1 MGFIMIWGGN
11 VISENNVLS
20 GISGTKINLK
30 VSTNSGYRFVGY
42 QSFLESGNS
51 TDGLLP
57 IENDSFEISDKTGNV
72 TVVAMFE
79 KIPIDET
86 IYFSDEFSTENI
98 NNYLLSEN
106 LIGKIAVSN
115 GKLNIHAP
123 GVSSIKPIL
132 SRQIDESST
141 LGYEIQFSIQQI
153 GEVKQWNTF
162 RVVFKENSD
171 GSVYALEFTGKA
183 VSIKKLSSID
193 APNQTGEK
201 YAETGHNLGSEEHR
215 IRLVVRGDTVTVS
228 DNEIPLLSYSSPEN
242 WEGATASIVFTP
254 ISNRSVSLD
263 DIIIRQ
269 TRALRSLLVVSRI
282 DGQEVTDIQPGSI
295 RGNTSQVFVGDSLPL
310 EVIEKPGYQ
319 FIGFKDEFGNVVDL
333 STFSV
338 PNDESDLVIY
348 ADFQTAEVVNRET
361 KTFYIDSIEGNDTNS
376 GESETNAWKTLEQLR
391 KNTLIA
397 GDRVLL
403 KRGSRFVGEDAALT
417 FKGSGLE
424 DAPIL
429 ISSYGE
435 GELPLLEAQG
445 KIESVIKLYNQEYI
459 TIENL
464 EITNLDP
471 NFSTSFE
478 LNSNNNRSKILR
490 GVHVI
495 AEDYGVVH
503 DIVLRNMY
511 LHDIN
516 GNLNSKWNGG
526 IFFDVYGTT
535 VPTKYDGIL
544 IENNY
549 LERVDRSGIKLVGS
563 TWANQNLKN
572 NKNIP
577 LNWYP
582 STNVVVRGNRIE
594 KAGGDSITVR
604 DTDGAL
610 IEYNISADARYQDT
624 GYNAGIW
631 PFQASNTVIQYNE
644 SFRTHG
650 VQDGQGL
657 DLDHVSN
664 NSVMQYNYSHDNE
677 GGFMLIMNWYEQ
689 TSPTVRYNISQNDKD
704 KIFELARGGAQGTAI
719 YNNTIFSD
727 SKLTGRAGVIDMPS
741 TSGGT
746 GVKDIFLFN
755 NIFYFTDGEKMFV
768 EASDAGK
775 YKDSIHF
782 YNNAYVGVEV
792 PDDPKAITEGIT
804 LKGVGTGPTE
814 NKSMIANAG
823 KFLTGQLDGYRL
835 PENSSLA
842 KLGVS
847 KEEAISYFYKKLG
860 VQPTID
866 FQDNGS
872 LTMSPTEAFA
882 LARQT
887 NSVDAIARV
896 YPAIEGVTYD
906 TDFFGET
913 LSSENLSVGAAQEKK
928 SVFEEKISDIEI
940 SDVKTGIGMR
950 YKRSN
955 QLADVNLS
963 IRLINKDELQYTIN
977 ANNPTFSYEIQL
989 QKNFGEYMDL
999 SESVTITIPI
1009 EADKKI
1015 LNVLKINKNEQTES
1029 VKELPYRIENNK
1041 MILETDELG
1050 SFIIEYQ
1057 MEKIK
1062 KENNTNATISESGK
1076 SSLGLQNKENSDVQ
1090 AVGDKDYF
1098 SGLELSNKGEELSRE
1113 DSKLMG
1119 NSINNLQTIKESES
1133 IFEGNLGRN
1142 KELSDMYQKSLPK
1155 TGESN
1160 QAYIVLIGLFSLF
1173 VVLICQ
1179 IFKKSID

>member
-1 MGFIMIWGGN
+1 
-11 VISENNVLS
+11 
-20 GISGTKINLK
+20 
-30 VSTNSGYRFVGY
+30 
-42 QSFLESGNS
+42 
-51 TDGLLP
+51 
-57 IENDSFEISDKTGNV
+57 
-72 TVVAMFE
+72 
-79 KIPIDET
+79 
-86 IYFSDEFSTENI
+86 
-98 NNYLLSEN
+98 
-106 LIGKIAVSN
+106 
-115 GKLNIHAP
+115 
-123 GVSSIKPIL
+123 
-132 SRQIDESST
+132 
-141 LGYEIQFSIQQI
+141 
-153 GEVKQWNTF
+153 
-162 RVVFKENSD
+162 
-171 GSVYALEFTGKA
+171 
-183 VSIKKLSSID
+183 
-193 APNQTGEK
+193 
-201 YAETGHNLGSEEHR
+201 
-215 IRLVVRGDTVTVS
+215 
-228 DNEIPLLSYSSPEN
+228 
-242 WEGATASIVFTP
+242 
-254 ISNRSVSLD
+254 
-263 DIIIRQ
+263 
-269 TRALRSLLVVSRI
+269 
-282 DGQEVTDIQPGSI
+282 
-295 RGNTSQVFVGDSLPL
+295 
-310 EVIEKPGYQ
+310 
-319 FIGFKDEFGNVVDL
+319 
-333 STFSV
+333 
-338 PNDESDLVIY
+338 
-348 ADFQTAEVVNRET
+348 
-361 KTFYIDSIEGNDTNS
+361 
-376 GESETNAWKTLEQLR
+376 
-391 KNTLIA
+391 
-397 GDRVLL
+397 
-403 KRGSRFVGEDAALT
+403 
-417 FKGSGLE
+417 
-424 DAPIL
+424 
-429 ISSYGE
+429 
-435 GELPLLEAQG
+435 
-445 KIESVIKLYNQEYI
+445 
-459 TIENL
+459 
-464 EITNLDP
+464 
-471 NFSTSFE
+471 
-478 LNSNNNRSKILR
+478 
-490 GVHVI
+490 
-495 AEDYGVVH
+495 
-503 DIVLRNMY
+503 
-511 LHDIN
+511 
-516 GNLNSKWNGG
+516 
-526 IFFDVYGTT
+526 
-535 VPTKYDGIL
+535 
-544 IENNY
+544 
-549 LERVDRSGIKLVGS
+549 
-563 TWANQNLKN
+563 
-572 NKNIP
+572 
-577 LNWYP
+577 
-582 STNVVVRGNRIE
+582 
-594 KAGGDSITVR
+594 
-604 DTDGAL
+604 
-610 IEYNISADARYQDT
+610 
-624 GYNAGIW
+624 
-631 PFQASNTVIQYNE
+631 
-644 SFRTHG
+644 
-650 VQDGQGL
+650 
-657 DLDHVSN
+657 
-664 NSVMQYNYSHDNE
+664 
-677 GGFMLIMNWYEQ
+677 
-689 TSPTVRYNISQNDKD
+689 
-704 KIFELARGGAQGTAI
+704 
-719 YNNTIFSD
+719 
-727 SKLTGRAGVIDMPS
+727 
-741 TSGGT
+741 
-746 GVKDIFLFN
+746 
-755 NIFYFTDGEKMFV
+755 
-768 EASDAGK
+768 
-775 YKDSIHF
+775 DSIHF

-1041 MILETDELG
+1041 IILETDELG

>member
-1 MGFIMIWGGN
+1 
-11 VISENNVLS
+11 
-20 GISGTKINLK
+20 
-30 VSTNSGYRFVGY
+30 
-42 QSFLESGNS
+42 
-51 TDGLLP
+51 
-57 IENDSFEISDKTGNV
+57 
-72 TVVAMFE
+72 
-79 KIPIDET
+79 
-86 IYFSDEFSTENI
+86 
-98 NNYLLSEN
+98 
-106 LIGKIAVSN
+106 
-115 GKLNIHAP
+115 
-123 GVSSIKPIL
+123 
-132 SRQIDESST
+132 
-141 LGYEIQFSIQQI
+141 
-153 GEVKQWNTF
+153 
-162 RVVFKENSD
+162 
-171 GSVYALEFTGKA
+171 
-183 VSIKKLSSID
+183 
-193 APNQTGEK
+193 
-201 YAETGHNLGSEEHR
+201 
-215 IRLVVRGDTVTVS
+215 
-228 DNEIPLLSYSSPEN
+228 
-242 WEGATASIVFTP
+242 
-254 ISNRSVSLD
+254 
-263 DIIIRQ
+263 
-269 TRALRSLLVVSRI
+269 
-282 DGQEVTDIQPGSI
+282 
-295 RGNTSQVFVGDSLPL
+295 
-310 EVIEKPGYQ
+310 
-319 FIGFKDEFGNVVDL
+319 
-333 STFSV
+333 
-338 PNDESDLVIY
+338 
-348 ADFQTAEVVNRET
+348 
-361 KTFYIDSIEGNDTNS
+361 
-376 GESETNAWKTLEQLR
+376 
-391 KNTLIA
+391 
-397 GDRVLL
+397 
-403 KRGSRFVGEDAALT
+403 
-417 FKGSGLE
+417 
-424 DAPIL
+424 
-429 ISSYGE
+429 
-435 GELPLLEAQG
+435 
-445 KIESVIKLYNQEYI
+445 
-459 TIENL
+459 
-464 EITNLDP
+464 
-471 NFSTSFE
+471 
-478 LNSNNNRSKILR
+478 
-490 GVHVI
+490 
-495 AEDYGVVH
+495 
-503 DIVLRNMY
+503 MY

-1041 MILETDELG
+1041 IILETDELG